1 MTDHENL
8 VKLLDETFAEQ
19 YERRGLL
26 TAKHTADF
34 LIANG
39 VTVKQMQKPLTV
51 EEVRGKDMVYLEERH
66 GRISCPCLIEQPSPE
81 KDMYFISSMSEI
93 FTHRVKAYNKFWRC
107 WATKP
112 TDAERQAAP
121 WA

>member
-1 MTDHENL
+1 MTDREKL
-8 VKLLDETFAEQ
+8 VELLDKSFGAQ
-19 YERRGLL
+19 YEMRGLL
-26 TAKHTADF
+26 TAVHTAEY

-51 EEVRGKDMVYLEERH
+51 EEVREKDMVYLEERH
-66 GRISCPCLIEQPSPE
+66 GRISCPCLIDQPIPQ

-107 WATKP
+107 WAAKP
-112 TDAERQAAP
+112 TDEERQAAP
-121 WA
+121 WE